1 MFRAYLF
8 GLRSVVVRQHFMGL
22 GLELEQRQVLLLEL
36 RLVVILQCYQPLVQQ
51 QVLVLVPEQPLV
63 VLALV

>member
-1 MFRAYLF
+1 
-8 GLRSVVVRQHFMGL
+8 MGL
-22 GLELEQRQVLLLEL
+22 GLGLEQRQVLLLEL
-36 RLVVILQCYQPLVQQ
+36 RLVVILRCYQPLVQQ